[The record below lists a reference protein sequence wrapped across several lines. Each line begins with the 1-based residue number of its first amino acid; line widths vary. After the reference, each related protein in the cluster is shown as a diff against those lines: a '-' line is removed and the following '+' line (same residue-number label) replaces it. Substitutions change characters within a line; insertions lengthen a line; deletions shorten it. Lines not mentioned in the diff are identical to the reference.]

1 MTFLSQS
8 WITPTLTTFM
18 AQIFAMEMLHQP
30 TNILINNRLSRGFYD
45 QLLHD
50 VPLHKETNGHSSTE
64 QDLRTLLKEDKY
76 AETLAKGKKYK
87 ATCSNKD
94 QFCDENIGFCK
105 DRCAHIK
112 MEGWTSDKSQVVETP
127 KLRSSLLGL
136 IGKKGFFLYQKMLF
150 QKIHVYQILIFMK
163 IIKIEN
169 LSQIHLNAQ

>member
-18 AQIFAMEMLHQP
+18 AQIFAMEILHQP

-76 AETLAKGKKYK
+76 AETLAKVK
-87 ATCSNKD
+87 
-94 QFCDENIGFCK
+94 NIKQLVRTRINFVM
-105 DRCAHIK
+105 K
-112 MEGWTSDKSQVVETP
+112 M
-127 KLRSSLLGL
+127 
-136 IGKKGFFLYQKMLF
+136 
-150 QKIHVYQILIFMK
+150 
-163 IIKIEN
+163 
-169 LSQIHLNAQ
+169 